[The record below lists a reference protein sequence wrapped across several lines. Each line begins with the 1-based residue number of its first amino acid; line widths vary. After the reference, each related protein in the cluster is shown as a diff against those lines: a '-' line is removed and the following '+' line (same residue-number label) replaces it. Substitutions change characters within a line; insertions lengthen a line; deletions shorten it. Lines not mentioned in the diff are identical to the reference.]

1 MAVLDRVA
9 TLVRANLNDLIDRAE
24 DPEKMIKQVI
34 LDMEN
39 QLLQVKTQV
48 AISMADHHLLQK
60 KQAEHEDKAAEWMR
74 KAELAVDKGQDD
86 LARAALERYQ
96 SFTKLAEGYTHQVE
110 DQKQQVDTLRKA
122 LEQLDQKLGEARG
135 KSDMLL
141 AQASPRARAREGQRR
156 AAGDRRPRPGRR
168 LRSDGAEGPAQRSRQ
183 PGQVRAGG
191 RRRGPAVRRAD
202 EGRRGRPAARRAQGA
217 AASRVIRRIEN
228 RTRGPGSRLRA
239 RIPAPS
245 QPSLAFGELRQ
256 GRLRRPRT
264 ASNPPATSVSPQ
276 HGERREVDGKPR
288 FQAQSSLCPLM
299 SLLHSTMLPP
309 CLCCGGGEE
318 NGY

>member
-1 MAVLDRVA
+1 MAVLERVA

-74 KAELAVDKGQDD
+74 KAELAVDKTQDD

-110 DQKQQVDTLRKA
+110 DQKQQVDALRKA

-141 AQASPRARAREGQRR
+141 AKHRRARALEKANDAQLAIAGRSPVADFERMERKVQRSE
-156 AAGDRRPRPGRR
+156 AVSQAKSELVADDVDRRFHALEKEDEVGR
-168 LRSDGAEGPAQRSRQ
+168 LLDALK
-183 PGQVRAGG
+183 
-191 RRRGPAVRRAD
+191 
-202 EGRRGRPAARRAQGA
+202 ARR
-217 AASRVIRRIEN
+217 
-228 RTRGPGSRLRA
+228 
-239 RIPAPS
+239 
-245 QPSLAFGELRQ
+245 
-256 GRLRRPRT
+256 
-264 ASNPPATSVSPQ
+264 
-276 HGERREVDGKPR
+276 K
-288 FQAQSSLCPLM
+288 
-299 SLLHSTMLPP
+299 
-309 CLCCGGGEE
+309 
-318 NGY
+318 

>member
-60 KQAEHEDKAAEWMR
+60 KQAEQADKAAEWMR

-86 LARAALERYQ
+86 LARAALERFQ
-96 SFTKLAEGYTHQVE
+96 GFTKLADSYTHQVE

-135 KSDMLL
+135 KSDLLL
-141 AQASPRARAREGQRR
+141 AKHRRARALEKANDAQLVI
-156 AAGDRRPRPGRR
+156 AG
-168 LRSDGAEGPAQRSRQ
+168 
-183 PGQVRAGG
+183 
-191 RRRGPAVRRAD
+191 RGPAAGFDRMEQKVQRSEAVSQAKSELVADDVDRRFDVMEKED
-202 EGRRGRPAARRAQGA
+202 EVGRLLDALKARR
-217 AASRVIRRIEN
+217 
-228 RTRGPGSRLRA
+228 
-239 RIPAPS
+239 
-245 QPSLAFGELRQ
+245 
-256 GRLRRPRT
+256 
-264 ASNPPATSVSPQ
+264 SPQ
-276 HGERREVDGKPR
+276 
-288 FQAQSSLCPLM
+288 
-299 SLLHSTMLPP
+299 
-309 CLCCGGGEE
+309 
-318 NGY
+318 

>member
-1 MAVLDRVA
+1 MAVLERVA

-48 AISMADHHLLQK
+48 AISMADQHLLQK
-60 KQAEHEDKAAEWMR
+60 KQKEQEDKAAGWMR

-135 KSDMLL
+135 KSDLLL
-141 AQASPRARAREGQRR
+141 AKHRRARALDKANDAQL
-156 AAGDRRPRPGRR
+156 AVAGARSRRR
-168 LRSDGAEGPAQRSRQ
+168 LRSHGAEGPAQRGGQ

-191 RRRGPAVRRAD
+191 RRRRSPVRRAD
-202 EGRRGRPAARRAQGA
+202 QGRRGGPAAGRAQGPAHVGGDRQA
-217 AASRVIRRIEN
+217 A
-228 RTRGPGSRLRA
+228 GPQLSLGSR
-239 RIPAPS
+239 S
-245 QPSLAFGELRQ
+245 
-256 GRLRRPRT
+256 
-264 ASNPPATSVSPQ
+264 
-276 HGERREVDGKPR
+276 
-288 FQAQSSLCPLM
+288 
-299 SLLHSTMLPP
+299 
-309 CLCCGGGEE
+309 
-318 NGY
+318 

>member
-1 MAVLDRVA
+1 VKKQEQAMAVLDRVA

-74 KAELAVDKGQDD
+74 KAELAVDKTQDD

-110 DQKQQVDTLRKA
+110 DQKQQVDALRKA

-141 AQASPRARAREGQRR
+141 AKHRRARALEKANDAQLAIAGRSPVADFERMERKVQRSE
-156 AAGDRRPRPGRR
+156 AVSQAKSELVADDVDRRFDALEKEDEVGR
-168 LRSDGAEGPAQRSRQ
+168 LLDALK
-183 PGQVRAGG
+183 
-191 RRRGPAVRRAD
+191 
-202 EGRRGRPAARRAQGA
+202 ARR
-217 AASRVIRRIEN
+217 
-228 RTRGPGSRLRA
+228 
-239 RIPAPS
+239 
-245 QPSLAFGELRQ
+245 
-256 GRLRRPRT
+256 
-264 ASNPPATSVSPQ
+264 
-276 HGERREVDGKPR
+276 K
-288 FQAQSSLCPLM
+288 
-299 SLLHSTMLPP
+299 
-309 CLCCGGGEE
+309 
-318 NGY
+318 